1 MKEDITKLDPNL
13 FHEKMKQIEIRLQE
27 SEEKFIRLFQN
38 APNTIIIV
46 DRNGIITDCNAPTES
61 FIGHSRD
68 TIIGKPIIG
77 NYIHKNFRKK
87 LEQEFEILKKTGHI
101 ITESIMIHKN
111 RSFVYAMHATNALY
125 NDEGEFTG
133 AIIFSTDI
141 SAWKKAERQLKASE
155 KKFKTLFESA
165 PDAYFIIDIK
175 GTVIDGNSAAEKL
188 FGYKKEELIDKNIL
202 KTGLVPLSQ
211 FPMVT
216 SRLVAYSVGKIQKAM
231 DITLIKKDKS
241 LVEVEIFSSFINLD
255 NRRLILNIARDIT
268 KINQAKRLLI
278 SSEKKYRDL
287 FEKSKDAILIIS
299 NGQFVDCN
307 KAAVIML
314 GYRNKKELLDMHPSE
329 LSPEMQADGLKSF
342 EKANKMM
349 DIALKKGSHRFEWD
363 HKKANGDVFPVEV
376 LLTAIDSD
384 NDHKV
389 LYTVWRDI
397 SERKN
402 AELELN
408 EYHSQLEKLI
418 TERTQEL
425 EKSNTILIE
434 KNRKLEHFNDLFVDR
449 EFRIKELKERVM
461 ELEKSRQS

>member
-1 MKEDITKLDPNL
+1 MKEDITKIDPNL
-13 FHEKMKQIEIRLQE
+13 FHEKMKQMEIRLQE

-38 APNTIIIV
+38 APNNIIMV
-46 DRNGIITDCNAPTES
+46 DRNGIITDCNTPIES

-68 TIIGKPIIG
+68 ILIGKPIG
-77 NYIHKNFRKK
+77 NYIHKNSRKK
-87 LEQEFEILKKTGHI
+87 LEQEFEILKKTGHT
-101 ITESIMIHKN
+101 ITESTMIHKN
-111 RSFVYAMHATNALY
+111 RSFVYAMHAANALY

-141 SAWKKAERQLKASE
+141 SSWKKAECQLKASE

-175 GTVIDGNSAAEKL
+175 GTLIDGNSAAEKL
-188 FGYKKEELIDKNIL
+188 FGYKKEELIGKNIL

-216 SRLVAYSVGKIQKAM
+216 SRLVAYSAGKTQKAI
-231 DITLIKKDKS
+231 DITLIKNDKS

-299 NGQFVDCN
+299 NSQFVDCN
-307 KAAVIML
+307 KATVIML

-425 EKSNTILIE
+425 EKSNTVLIE
-434 KNRKLEHFNDLFVDR
+434 KNRKLEHFNDLFVGR
-449 EFRIKELKERVM
+449 EHRIKELKNRVK
-461 ELEKSRQS
+461 ELEEKSKI